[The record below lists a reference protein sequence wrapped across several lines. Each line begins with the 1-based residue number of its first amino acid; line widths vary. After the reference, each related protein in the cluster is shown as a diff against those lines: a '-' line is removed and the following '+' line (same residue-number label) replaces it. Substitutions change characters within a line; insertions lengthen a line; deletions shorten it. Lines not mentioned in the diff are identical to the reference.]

1 MWFAKSHTNPYIMN
15 NKDEFILVQK
25 HLRDLA
31 ERSYKQD
38 MYTFSSFL
46 SIAELD
52 AYYTIER
59 ELSYA
64 SPKLFGGYE
73 SAERMLVRFGNEETL
88 GYTQDPPIVCIH
100 ITPLMEKFADNLS
113 HRDFLG
119 ALMNLGI
126 ERSVLGDI
134 KAGDK
139 QAYLFCMDSMAD
151 YICENLDQVKHT
163 HVKCRCITEATEF
176 PKDEPLQLVI
186 QVASERADALISKV
200 YNLSRNDSL
209 ELFRAGK
216 VFINGR
222 LCENNSKAVSIGD
235 VINARGY
242 GKFKVVSEPT
252 ITKKGKLTINI
263 EAYR

>member
-1 MWFAKSHTNPYIMN
+1 MN
-15 NKDEFILVQK
+15 NKDEITLIQK

-31 ERSYKQD
+31 DRSYKQD
-38 MYTFSSFL
+38 MFTFSSFL

-59 ELSYA
+59 ELAYA
-64 SPKLFGGYE
+64 SPKLYGGYE
-73 SAERMLVRFGNEETL
+73 SAERMLVRFGNDEAF
-88 GYTQDPPIVCIH
+88 GYSQEPPIVCIH

-139 QAYLFCMDSMAD
+139 QAYLFCLDSMAE
-151 YICENLDQVKHT
+151 YICDNLDQVKHT
-163 HVKCRCITEATEF
+163 HVKCKCITEPADF
-176 PKDEPLQLVI
+176 PKDEPKQMVI

-222 LCENNSKAVSIGD
+222 LTENNSKSIATGD

-242 GKFKVVSEPT
+242 GKFKVVSDPT
-252 ITKKGKLTINI
+252 TTKKGRLTLNI
-263 EAYR
+263 EVYL

>member
-1 MWFAKSHTNPYIMN
+1 MWFAKAHTNPYIMN
-15 NKDEFILVQK
+15 NKDDFILIQK

-31 ERSYKQD
+31 DRSYKQD

-139 QAYLFCMDSMAD
+139 QAYLFCLDSMSD

-163 HVKCRCITEATEF
+163 HVKCRCITEAAEF
-176 PKDEPLQLVI
+176 PKDEPRQLVI

-222 LCENNSKAVSIGD
+222 LCENNSKAISIGD
-235 VINARGY
+235 IINARGY

-263 EAYR
+263 EAYL

>member
-1 MWFAKSHTNPYIMN
+1 MN
-15 NKDEFILVQK
+15 NKDEITLVQK

-31 ERSYKQD
+31 DRSYKQD

-46 SIAELD
+46 SIAEVD
-52 AYYTIER
+52 AFYAIER

-64 SPKLFGGYE
+64 SPKLFGGYD
-73 SAERMLVRFGNEETL
+73 SAERMLVRFGNEEAL
-88 GYTQDPPIVCIH
+88 GYSQEPPIVCIH

-139 QAYLFCMDSMAD
+139 QAYLFCLDSMAD
-151 YICENLDQVKHT
+151 FICENLDQVKHT
-163 HVKCRCITEATEF
+163 HVKCRCITEAAEF
-176 PKDEPLQLVI
+176 PKDEPQKLLI

-209 ELFRAGK
+209 ELFRTGK

-222 LCENNSKAVSIGD
+222 LTENNSKSISMGD

-252 ITKKGKLTINI
+252 TTKKGKLNLNI